1 MTYRRTQR
9 LAVAVIVLAL
19 ILISAVTGCGQK
31 TSLDVEQSSVTDG
44 YIDFDGFTGESPS
57 AAEATKHLYKEY
69 SEYFLLDADADL
81 ISEPVDSL
89 YAAPVKF
96 DTAAVIEMFM
106 QAENPTPEAS
116 DGSEVYYNVY
126 DGEEHIEHMSIGVN
140 GGSII
145 YRNIG
150 FTKGV
155 KFPTENFVTQKN
167 YAFSNNGNPPYP
179 TVYKQENLRF
189 MSAQDA
195 VNEVRSTLTQLGI
208 VTTEDVDVFAID
220 SGSMQAHQAVMMEK
234 DPGTIGFYNIKDQ
247 FTEDDE
253 FYILCFTT
261 ECGGVPISSVG
272 NELNNRYISGSEITV
287 YYSKQGIV
295 NLYLSG
301 IYTSQRSVESHEDIL
316 TAEEAADA
324 AFGHYNKIINDFGDS
339 IDEWLNGGKYVVIKM
354 EFVYAPTAYS
364 ENRDEVLLVPAWELT
379 VKWYTLTDRYYGN
392 EYDIC
397 DVLTVNAVTGEI
409 M

>member
-1 MTYRRTQR
+1 MTYKRTK
-9 LAVAVIVLAL
+9 LLGAVVIMLAL
-19 ILISAVTGCGQK
+19 ILISAVLGCGQK
-31 TSLDVEQSSVTDG
+31 TSLDVKQPSTADVL
-44 YIDFDGFTGESPS
+44 IDSDGFVSESPS
-57 AAEATKHLYKEY
+57 DAEATEHFYKEY
-69 SEYFLLDADADL
+69 SEYFLLDADADVIL
-81 ISEPVDSL
+81 EPVDSL
-89 YAAPVKF
+89 HAAPVKF
-96 DTAAVIEMFM
+96 DTAAIIDMFM
-106 QAENPTPEAS
+106 QAENPTPETS
-116 DGSEVYYNVY
+116 EDNEVYYNVY
-126 DGEEHIEHMSIGVN
+126 DKEEHIEHLSIGAN
-140 GGSII
+140 GDSVI
-145 YRNIG
+145 YRNTG
-150 FTKGV
+150 FTKNV
-155 KFPTENFVTQKN
+155 KFPTENFVTQKD

-195 VNEVRSTLTQLGI
+195 VNEVRGILTQLGI
-208 VTTEDVDVFAID
+208 ATTEEVDVFAID
-220 SGSMQAHQAVMMEK
+220 SGSMQTHQAVMMEK
-234 DPGTIGFYNIKDQ
+234 DPGAIGFYNIKDQ

-253 FYILCFTT
+253 FYILCFTA
-261 ECGGVPISSVG
+261 ECGGVPVSSVG

-301 IYTSQRSVESHEDIL
+301 IYTPQGSAESHEDIL

-324 AFGHYNKIINDFGDS
+324 AFGHYNAIINDFGDN

-354 EFVYAPTAYS
+354 EFVYAPTAYN
-364 ENRDEVLLVPAWELT
+364 ENCDEFLLVPAWELT
-379 VKWYTLTDRYYGN
+379 VKWHTLTDRYYGN